1 MVGLWMELQ
10 TLGSMYVTVA
20 GHFVWVFLAAVL
32 IAAILTTYRL
42 DKRIVP
48 YFERRGVWGYA
59 GAIALGVVSP
69 F

>member
-1 MVGLWMELQ
+1 MANLWMEMQ
-10 TLGSMYVTVA
+10 ALGSMYAMVA
-20 GHFVWVFLAAVL
+20 SHFVWVFLAAVL
-32 IAAILTTYRL
+32 IAALLTTYRL

-48 YFERRGVWGYA
+48 YFERRGVWGYG

>member
-1 MVGLWMELQ
+1 MLDLWMELQ
-10 TLGSMYVTVA
+10 ILGEMYFTVA
-20 GHFVWVFLAAVL
+20 GRFVWVFLVAVL
-32 IAAILTTYRL
+32 IAALLTTYRL

-48 YFERRGVWGYA
+48 YFERQGVWGYA

>member
-1 MVGLWMELQ
+1 MINLWMELQ
-10 TLGSMYVTVA
+10 ILGEMYFTVA
-20 GHFVWVFLAAVL
+20 NRFVWVFLAAVL
-32 IAAILTTYRL
+32 IAALLSTYRL

-48 YFERRGVWGYA
+48 YFEHRGIWGYI